1 MCTRMEDRSWPSPQF
16 CTEVLFGLK
25 AENWQMA
32 ITMSSWNIINSVL
45 ITENTAMERLRFA
58 SSTPLR
64 LHAVGAILRHE
75 HMLLVANVETKFW
88 MSHMNQNSKQ
98 PYTNGKKKHIWKLS
112 FSKLWFLQSLLIAW
126 FLSFLYLSSLWLM
139 DTFVAFAALFSHDA
153 ICSYSP
159 WGNT

>member
-1 MCTRMEDRSWPSPQF
+1 MHKTQMCTRMEDRSWPSPQF

-25 AENWQMA
+25 AENWLQMA

-64 LHAVGAILRHE
+64 LHAVAY
-75 HMLLVANVETKFW
+75 VASCKCTIETKFW

-98 PYTNGKKKHIWKLS
+98 PYTNGKKTYLQTQFLKTVILTEFTYRMVPIFSVS
-112 FSKLWFLQSLLIAW
+112 FVSLTNG
-126 FLSFLYLSSLWLM
+126 Y
-139 DTFVAFAALFSHDA
+139 
-153 ICSYSP
+153 ICCICCII
-159 WGNT
+159 

>member
-1 MCTRMEDRSWPSPQF
+1 MHKTQMCTRMEDRSWPSPQF

-25 AENWQMA
+25 AENWLQMA

-64 LHAVGAILRHE
+64 LHAVAY
-75 HMLLVANVETKFW
+75 VARSKCTIETKFW

-98 PYTNGKKKHIWKLS
+98 PYTNGKKKSYLQTQLIKTVILTEFTYRMIS
-112 FSKLWFLQSLLIAW
+112 IFSVS
-126 FLSFLYLSSLWLM
+126 
-139 DTFVAFAALFSHDA
+139 LFSLTNGY
-153 ICSYSP
+153 ICCICCII
-159 WGNT
+159 